1 MLFRSENTIELTKEG
16 QIFLAKAE
24 KIVSELKQ
32 SLSRNRKVS
41 GVFLLCG
48 NMLCEINNPEMNG
61 FSLFNRI
68 IDEQVIFHNEIKEEL
83 IYEKKD

>member
-1 MLFRSENTIELTKEG
+1 MKK
-16 QIFLAKAE
+16 QIRMITYL
-24 KIVSELKQ
+24 Q
-32 SLSRNRKVS
+32 
-41 GVFLLCG
+41 
-48 NMLCEINNPEMNG
+48 INNPEMNG

>member
-1 MLFRSENTIELTKEG
+1 MSKR
-16 QIFLAKAE
+16 
-24 KIVSELKQ
+24 KIPRRTSVL
-32 SLSRNRKVS
+32 R
-41 GVFLLCG
+41 VFLLCG

>member
-1 MLFRSENTIELTKEG
+1 MKK
-16 QIFLAKAE
+16 QIRMITYL
-24 KIVSELKQ
+24 
-32 SLSRNRKVS
+32 R
-41 GVFLLCG
+41 